1 MTIVIPNWNYL
12 STSQGIEGL
21 LPVAAETPWEEP
33 TPASSHGTMIDEDVM
48 IQWWICNNVLII
60 CNVYVCI
67 LYIYYIYI
75 VYTRVLSLYMYNSD
89 VCICIQYTSIRC
101 IVPRSYTFG
110 HGKSP
115 SGSLDIWTWLHGE
128 VSGSFHCQVGIWV
141 MFSKVYRIHYP
152 FIQIGPLA
160 SINPFSFFLRVR
172 PFMLHWFLRTRVMD
186 IIQLWITKELHALLQ
201 SWLSHCRAKKLYIG
215 NWRTDLQSNAIISQ
229 ALKAYHSICEDNVG

>member
-172 PFMLHWFLRTRVMD
+172 PFMLHWFLRTRVGD
-186 IIQLWITKELHALLQ
+186 GYHSAVNNQGATRTSSKLIKPLQ
-201 SWLSHCRAKKLYIG
+201 SKE
-215 NWRTDLQSNAIISQ
+215 IIYWQLTNRSTEQ
-229 ALKAYHSICEDNVG
+229 CNYFSSIEGLPFNLWG